1 MEFRLDAGQVELQQ
15 TVDRFFADR
24 FPLDGLVGRE
34 GAPVDRDVWAELA
47 AMGVLGL
54 VAGEAMGGS
63 GLGAVEAAIA
73 FEQVGSHLVPGPLL
87 WTVLAAPFVDGAASG
102 ERLVGGIDAEVIE
115 AGSAVVEHA
124 PDLDVLL
131 VVGDD
136 GIVARRT
143 ADLPAPEPLLA
154 LDPLTPVGRFVGLG
168 DDDGES
174 VADAEAVADLRLL
187 GTVLAAAELVGIAAR
202 ALETARAYA
211 LEREQ
216 FDVAIGSFQAIKHL
230 LADRYVAV
238 NLAQSSTYAAAAVL
252 DDPREDDPW
261 RSAAGAK
268 LLATEA
274 ALDGAGT
281 AVQVLGGMGFTW
293 DMLPNHLLKRAW
305 VREASFGSADDH
317 ALHLGSTV
325 VTTP

>member
-1 MEFRLDAGQVELQQ
+1 MEFRLDPGQVELQQ
-15 TVDRFFADR
+15 TVDRFCADR
-24 FPLDGLVGRE
+24 FPLEGLVGRE
-34 GAPVDRDVWAELA
+34 GAPVDLTVWSELA

-54 VAGEAMGGS
+54 VADEASGGS

-87 WTVLAAPFVDGAASG
+87 WTVLAAPFVEGAAAG
-102 ERLVGGIDAEVIE
+102 DRLVGGISAATVED
-115 AGSAVVEHA
+115 GTAVVEHA

-131 VVGDD
+131 VVEDD
-136 GIVARRT
+136 RVVAHRT
-143 ADLPAPEPLLA
+143 ADLSPPVPLEP
-154 LDPLTPVGRFVGLG
+154 LDPLTPVGRFVALG
-168 DDDGES
+168 DGEV
-174 VADAEAVADLRLL
+174 VADGAAVTDLRRL
-187 GTVLAAAELVGIAAR
+187 GTVLAAAELAGIAAR
-202 ALETARAYA
+202 ALETARTYA
-211 LEREQ
+211 LERQQ
-216 FDVAIGSFQAIKHL
+216 FDVPIGSFQAVKHL

-238 NLAQSSTYAAAAVL
+238 NLAQSAVYAAAAVH
-252 DDPREDDPW
+252 DDPRGDDPD
-261 RSAAGAK
+261 RAVSAAK
-268 LLATEA
+268 LLAAEA

-281 AVQVLGGMGFTW
+281 AIQVLGGMGFTW

>member
-24 FPLDGLVGRE
+24 FPLDGLAERE
-34 GAPVDRDVWAELA
+34 GALVDRAVWSELA

-54 VAGEAMGGS
+54 VADEAMGGS

-87 WTVLAAPFVDGAASG
+87 WTVLAAPFVDGAATG
-102 ERLVGGIDAEVIE
+102 DCLVGGIDAAAVED
-115 AGSAVVEHA
+115 GTAVVEHA
-124 PDLDVLL
+124 PDLDLLL
-131 VVGDD
+131 VVDD
-136 GIVARRT
+136 EQVMVHRT
-143 ADLPAPEPLLA
+143 ADLAPPEPLLA
-154 LDPLTPVGRFVGLG
+154 LDPLTPVGRFVDLG
-168 DDDGES
+168 AGEP
-174 VADAEAVADLRLL
+174 VADAAAVARLRRL
-187 GTVLAAAELVGIAAR
+187 GTVLAAAELVGIASR

-211 LEREQ
+211 LERQQ
-216 FDVAIGSFQAIKHL
+216 FDVPIGSFQAIKHL

-252 DDPREDDPW
+252 DDPRGDDPD
-261 RSAAGAK
+261 RSASVAK
-268 LLATEA
+268 LLATDA

-305 VREASFGSADDH
+305 IREAGFGSADDH
-317 ALHLGSTV
+317 ALRVGASV
-325 VTTP
+325 ATTP

>member
-1 MEFRLDAGQVELQQ
+1 M
-15 TVDRFFADR
+15 
-24 FPLDGLVGRE
+24 
-34 GAPVDRDVWAELA
+34 
-47 AMGVLGL
+47 
-54 VAGEAMGGS
+54 
-63 GLGAVEAAIA
+63 
-73 FEQVGSHLVPGPLL
+73 
-87 WTVLAAPFVDGAASG
+87 
-102 ERLVGGIDAEVIE
+102 
-115 AGSAVVEHA
+115 
-124 PDLDVLL
+124 LL
-131 VVGDD
+131 VVDD
-136 GIVARRT
+136 EQIVAHRT
-143 ADLPAPEPLLA
+143 ADLPTPDPLLA

-168 DDDGES
+168 AGEP
-174 VADAEAVADLRLL
+174 VADGAAVAALRLL
-187 GTVLAAAELVGIAAR
+187 GTVLAAAELVGIASR

-216 FDVAIGSFQAIKHL
+216 FDVPIGSFQAIKHL

-252 DDPREDDPW
+252 DDPRGDDPG
-261 RSAAGAK
+261 RSASGAK

-317 ALHLGSTV
+317 ALRVGSTL
-325 VTTP
+325 VTTL